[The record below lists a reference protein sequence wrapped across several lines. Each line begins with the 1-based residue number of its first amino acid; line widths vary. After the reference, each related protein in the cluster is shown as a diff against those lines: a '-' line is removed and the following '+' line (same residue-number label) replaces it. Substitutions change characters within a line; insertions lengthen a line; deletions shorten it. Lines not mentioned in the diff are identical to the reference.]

1 MNVYHLPSL
10 PNPVEQA
17 YGGGDTLNIRRLQEF
32 CSMANSNFNT
42 ISGEIN
48 NLERRFFEVNA
59 LNKQLTQ
66 LLNWIAVTNPQILD
80 EFQTTAHAFDK
91 LVPRDDGGGPY
102 ASPQA

>member
-1 MNVYHLPSL
+1 MHLSL
-10 PNPVEQA
+10 LPQPVEQA
-17 YGGGDTLNIRRLQEF
+17 YNGGDSFTPRRLQEAINT
-32 CSMANSNFNT
+32 ANGNFNV
-42 ISGEIN
+42 IQGELNVMRIELSTAN
-48 NLERRFFEVNA
+48 QT
-59 LNKQLTQ
+59 NKQLTQ